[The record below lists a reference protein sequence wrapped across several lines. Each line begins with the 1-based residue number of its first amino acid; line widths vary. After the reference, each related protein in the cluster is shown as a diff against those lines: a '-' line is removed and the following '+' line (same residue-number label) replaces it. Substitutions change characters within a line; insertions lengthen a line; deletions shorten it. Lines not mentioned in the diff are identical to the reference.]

1 MLNHIKSEK
10 EYQAAMKTIETLLEK
25 ATKLGGFHLLSRE
38 ESDILKKLSKLAGSY
53 EDNAMRLMPLK
64 A

>member
-1 MLNHIKSEK
+1 MLTHIKTEK

-38 ESDILKKLSKLAGSY
+38 ESDMLKKLSKQVEGY
-53 EDNAMRLMPLK
+53 EDKTLQLPG
-64 A
+64 